1 MAYVNFLSANGG
13 FKQEKKKTAADSAI
27 HNEFLSINFMV
38 GFNTSATSCLDQK
51 LCAAASLNQVGNIF
65 RTAAIPCLPLNMDFM
80 ALHLPLKEKPKME
93 TTLANHKRLNQSK
106 YKPNSLTKCRQV
118 QQLVPSQTHTDTH

>member
-38 GFNTSATSCLDQK
+38 GFNTSATSCLET
-51 LCAAASLNQVGNIF
+51 LCCGFFKPSWKYFPHCSDSLSPVEHGFYGSPPPFERKTKNGNRTSESQEIEPEQIQAQQPDKMPASAAVSPQ
-65 RTAAIPCLPLNMDFM
+65 
-80 ALHLPLKEKPKME
+80 
-93 TTLANHKRLNQSK
+93 
-106 YKPNSLTKCRQV
+106 PNAY
-118 QQLVPSQTHTDTH
+118 